1 MHAADAV
8 PIVEVV
14 IELGDEIV
22 HVDVVV
28 KSIADVDALCVVQ
41 GESRAVAGH
50 ASARHRTACNV
61 QAGLTDRDSAG
72 LKIGNRIGNA
82 VGAIASAE
90 KGTSSICGHR

>member
-1 MHAADAV
+1 M

-28 KSIADVDALCVVQ
+28 KSIADVDALRVVQ
-41 GESRAVAGH
+41 GKSRAVAGH

-61 QAGLTDRDSAG
+61 QASLIDGNSVGLE
-72 LKIGNRIGNA
+72 IGNRVRDAVCAVCRGHGNRD
-82 VGAIASAE
+82 AS
-90 KGTSSICGHR
+90 HRII